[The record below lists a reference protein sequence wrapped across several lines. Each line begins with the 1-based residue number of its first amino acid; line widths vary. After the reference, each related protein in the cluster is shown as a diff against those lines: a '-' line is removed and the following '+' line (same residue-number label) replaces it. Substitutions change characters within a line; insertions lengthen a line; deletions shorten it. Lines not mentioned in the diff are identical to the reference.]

1 MTAADYAHA
10 AIVAT
15 LVGFIATLV
24 IAQHR
29 REVHERARQIA
40 EPDWRPAAI
49 AAVLLAPEHRFKSTA
64 ADIAAIETVPEETA

>member
-15 LVGFIATLV
+15 LVGFVATLV
-24 IAQHR
+24 YAQHR
-29 REVHERARQIA
+29 REVHEADDQRA

-64 ADIAAIETVPEETA
+64 ADIAAIETTEERA